1 MASRIGFSPPRLENP
16 KIRPCVPTLAHIGN
30 FPPFAFLLFSDACKT
45 VFLRAPGK
53 DANGRSG
60 EKRQPGRGEISVV
73 RSLKYGRPF
82 SLLPSFRGPHVSS
95 LSPLAAYAIHEANR
109 YSQRR
114 QKERPLVHSPI
125 NFYLGSP
132 ILFLWYIHILHTRF
146 FSIVVKPPPFHQFL
160 SKWFKKAAQCTRGR
174 AITPGLRGVH
184 LIPIRIR
191 ERVYPPPYGS
201 FSG

>member
-1 MASRIGFSPPRLENP
+1 MCRLSQSHLNPRGEHKNCPPYAEPVPPRREVWQVVSGFLP
-16 KIRPCVPTLAHIGN
+16 LASKTPRFGHVYLHSPIL
-30 FPPFAFLLFSDACKT
+30 AIFLRLPSCFFSDACKT

-53 DANGRSG
+53 DANERSG
-60 EKRQPGRGEISVV
+60 EKRQPERGEISVV

-125 NFYLGSP
+125 IFYLGSP
-132 ILFLWYIHILHTRF
+132 ILFLWYLHILHTRF
-146 FSIVVKPPPFHQFL
+146 FFDSCETSSLPSVPFEM
-160 SKWFKKAAQCTRGR
+160 
-174 AITPGLRGVH
+174 V
-184 LIPIRIR
+184 
-191 ERVYPPPYGS
+191 
-201 FSG
+201 